1 MQGFDWHRKE
11 CGNRAEREP
20 GGRALTSTV
29 RCQHLMWASAQEPQI
44 CLLSGEFVRKQDWA
58 SKKICVYLVC

>member
-1 MQGFDWHRKE
+1 
-11 CGNRAEREP
+11 
-20 GGRALTSTV
+20 
-29 RCQHLMWASAQEPQI
+29 MWASAQEPQI